1 MEGVYLLIMQV
12 PFDEMFDSN
21 GKVWPHYAIF
31 NDWLHQ
37 QSDVQM
43 SYKREEAELIFRRI
57 GITFAIYGD
66 EKGTE
71 RTIPFDQIPR
81 IIPNQDWKILEEG
94 LKQRVKALNLF
105 LHDIYTIPILKTLFR
120 SKFGLVWP
128 ENGPTQ
134 NWTRVLPSS
143 GPNFSSPLNLFM

>member
-1 MEGVYLLIMQV
+1 MQV

-31 NDWLHQ
+31 HDWLQQ

-94 LKQRVKALNLF
+94 LKL
-105 LHDIYTIPILKTLFR
+105 D
-120 SKFGLVWP
+120 
-128 ENGPTQ
+128 
-134 NWTRVLPSS
+134 
-143 GPNFSSPLNLFM
+143 